1 MSYGYL
7 LAPSFQFVNV
17 NGRPLVGGHIE
28 VFLTNTQTQY
38 ITKKDFNGTNNPFKV
53 PLNSKG
59 MAVVIAEDTNAYD
72 VYCYDRFGSLF
83 WSGSNVQIGEG
94 GGGGSELS
102 ATLPLVIEEGVI
114 SNNGSE
120 VNASGKYAWA
130 EGEHTSALAQATH
143 AEGRY
148 SSASALGAHAEGEFT
163 QAQAQSTHSEGYNTR
178 ATKSQAHSEG
188 RDTLASGSSSHAEGN
203 DTIASGDNSH
213 AEGFETTASGHHS
226 HAEGFRTSAGLY
238 GHAEGAGTKASNSAS
253 HAEGQDTTASGQS
266 SHAEGRLSTAS
277 GDYSHAS
284 GYGTR
289 ATGEGSTAIGK
300 YNDDGSALFVVGDGT
315 ANESRRD
322 CFKVDSQGNTW
333 VKVNNT
339 LTKITSVNGGGGGAS
354 EPSYFVNINGTL
366 YPCTKIHCPNAHSYE
381 ENEWN
386 SKWSL
391 WTTENLR
398 ESLGTIGTSEWYV
411 NGNQTLSDTRK
422 YGRLYTWNVAH
433 QFENDLQTMGL
444 RASADLRTGW
454 HLPLTNEVSAL
465 RAVDA
470 QGDIYF
476 KAGIINATNSS
487 GLTLDLTGRYNASQ
501 GVLQNW
507 QSYGYW
513 WCSQQADAS
522 NAQAMYGINYNS
534 TSFNTS
540 SFPKGNGNAIR
551 LVLHLKD
558 DGSIPDEFQ
567 NYVVVVYKDS
577 VKEMKAI
584 CGGNYELYASGN
596 LGKSDGSTA
605 PFEGIVNVD
614 DFGAAGDG
622 VTDDTAC
629 FQMAIAYNLGVTGTR
644 GKSYF
649 VKNLSVGAGTRR
661 TIFKNITFTSPNSK
675 TDDCLVV
682 TAYSEID
689 GCTFTNFNNAIKASR
704 SSRPIINARITN
716 CRISSCKNG
725 IWMYTDSSWAS
736 DNSVDV
742 FDILIEKNY
751 ITEIGTQ
758 LGSNTW
764 PSDLGWGRGI
774 KAHGHMDGVK
784 IVNNIIEY
792 CWCGIEIGN
801 DCSYFWAPG
810 WSIEN
815 NFFEGHSIAPIYIS
829 SFSYKTN
836 YDDVDRRIQL
846 SVCGNYFSDYDGGTK
861 NPVYGTYDF
870 WIEDWNPS
878 IYPCYGNQKDI
889 IGMLK
894 CGTAVMNNGNARRTS
909 FLYMCGPDISTNT
922 GTQMKDTAI
931 EIWAGYKKYY
941 QTITYPMRLV
951 LTIDAVLSTPITLTN
966 ADNNVTINNGYQVIT
981 LVNKS
986 VQYTASRLLT
996 GSEYIRITSI
1006 QCF

>member
-1 MSYGYL
+1 MAYGYL
-7 LAPSFQFVNV
+7 LAPSFQFVNI

-28 VFLTNTQTQY
+28 VFIHNTDTQY
-38 ITKKDFNGTNNPFKV
+38 ITKADFDGTDNPFKV

-59 MAVVIAEDTNAYD
+59 MAVIIASDDYSYD
-72 VYCYDRFGSLF
+72 VFCYDRFGSLF
-83 WSGSNVQIGEG
+83 WSGSDVTIDGEG
-94 GGGGSELS
+94 GAVVDGAELPIRIVGGKI
-102 ATLPLVIEEGVI
+102 T
-114 SNNGSE
+114 NNG
-120 VNASGKYAWA
+120 VGLTCSGTNAWA
-130 EGEHTSALAQATH
+130 EGDYTT
-143 AEGRY
+143 
-148 SSASALGAHAEGEFT
+148 ASGNH
-163 QAQAQSTHSEGYNTR
+163 SHSEGSR
-178 ATKSQAHSEG
+178 
-188 RDTLASGSSSHAEGN
+188 
-203 DTIASGDNSH
+203 TIASGDNSH
-213 AEGFETTASGHHS
+213 AEGCETKATGEHS
-226 HAEGFRTSAGLY
+226 HAEGFRTKAGQY
-238 GHAEGAGTKASNSAS
+238 GHAEGAGTEASSSAS
-253 HAEGQDTTASGQS
+253 HAEGRDTKAHGVA
-266 SHAEGRLSTAS
+266 SHAEGRLSTAT

-300 YNDDGSALFVVGDGT
+300 YNDDGTALFVVGNGT
-315 ANESRRD
+315 SDNARND
-322 CFKVDSQGNTW
+322 CFKVDSNGETW
-333 VKVNNT
+333 VKINGA
-339 LTKITSVNGGGGGAS
+339 LTKVTNVSGGNSA

-366 YPCTKIHCPNAHSYE
+366 YPCTKVHCPSAHSYE

-433 QFENDLQTMGL
+433 QFENDLVSMGL
-444 RASADLRTGW
+444 RASSDLRTGW

-487 GLTLDLTGRYNASQ
+487 GLSLDLTGRYNASQ

-507 QSYGYW
+507 QAYGYW

-534 TSFNTS
+534 TSFNTT

-551 LVLHLKD
+551 LVLHLND

-584 CGGNYELYASGN
+584 CGGNYELYADGN
-596 LGKSDGSTA
+596 VGKSDGSTA

-629 FQMAIAYNLGVTGTR
+629 FQMAINYNLGVTGTR

-649 VKNLSVGAGTRR
+649 VKNLSVGAGVRR
-661 TIFKNITFTSPNSK
+661 TIFKNITFTSPNDK

-689 GCTFTNFNNAIKASR
+689 GCTFTNFNNAIKAVR

-725 IWMYTDSSWAS
+725 IWMYTDGSWTS

-758 LGSNTW
+758 LGSDTW

-801 DCSYFWAPG
+801 NCSYFWCPG
-810 WSIEN
+810 WNIEN
-815 NFFEGHSIAPIYIS
+815 NFFEGHSIAPIVIRG
-829 SFSYKTN
+829 FSYKDT
-836 YDDVDRRIQL
+836 YDDVDRRCQL

-861 NPVYGTYDF
+861 NHVYGTYDF
-870 WIEDWNPS
+870 WIDDWNPS

-889 IGMLK
+889 IGILK
-894 CGTAVMNNGNARRTS
+894 CGGVTMSNGEARRTS
-909 FLYMCGPDISTNT
+909 FIYMCGPDISTET

-931 EIWAGYKKYY
+931 EIWPGVKKYY
-941 QTITYPMRLV
+941 KTTTYPMRLV
-951 LTIDAVLSTPITLTN
+951 LTIDAVLSTPLTLTN
-966 ADNNVTINNGYQVIT
+966 GDNNVTINNGYQVVT
-981 LVNKS
+981 LINS
-986 VQYTASRLLT
+986 SAQYTADRLLT

>member
-1 MSYGYL
+1 
-7 LAPSFQFVNV
+7 
-17 NGRPLVGGHIE
+17 
-28 VFLTNTQTQY
+28 
-38 ITKKDFNGTNNPFKV
+38 
-53 PLNSKG
+53 
-59 MAVVIAEDTNAYD
+59 MAVQKDYTSKIA
-72 VYCYDRFGSLF
+72 
-83 WSGSNVQIGEG
+83 G
-94 GGGGSELS
+94 GGGQSLTAS
-102 ATLPLVIEEGVI
+102 LPLKIDDNVLT
-114 SNNGSE
+114 NNGTGLTCTGA
-120 VNASGKYAWA
+120 NAWA
-130 EGEHTSALAQATH
+130 EGYNTTANKAYSH
-143 AEGRY
+143 AEGY
-148 SSASALGAHAEGEFT
+148 GTTASGAGAHSEGVNSVASGGDAHAEGNST
-163 QAQAQSTHSEGYNTR
+163 KAQGT
-178 ATKSQAHSEG
+178 
-188 RDTLASGSSSHAEGN
+188 DSHAEGY
-203 DTIASGDNSH
+203 DTTASGAHSHAEGDGTTAGGDNSH
-213 AEGFETTASGHHS
+213 AEGWHARATGPHS
-226 HAEGFRTSAGLY
+226 HAEGYLTEATATSA
-238 GHAEGAGTKASNSAS
+238 HAEGSGSKATYITAHAEGQDTVASGSAS
-253 HAEGQDTTASGQS
+253 HAEGRASAASG
-266 SHAEGRLSTAS
+266 A
-277 GDYSHAS
+277 YSHAS

-289 ATGEGSTAIGK
+289 ATGQASHAVGQ
-300 YNDDGSALFVVGDGT
+300 YNDDGAALFVVGDGT
-315 ANESRRD
+315 GEGTRSD
-322 CFKVDSQGNTW
+322 CFKVDAQGNTW
-333 VKVNNT
+333 VTVNNT

-354 EPSYFVNINGTL
+354 EPSYFVRINGTL
-366 YPCTKIHCPNAHSYE
+366 YPCTKVYCPTAHSYE

-398 ESLGTIGTSEWYV
+398 ESLGVIGTSEWYV
-411 NGNQTLSDTRK
+411 NGNQTLSDTKK

-465 RAVDA
+465 RATDA
-470 QGDIYF
+470 QADSYF

-487 GLTLDLTGRYNASQ
+487 GLTLDLTGRYNASL
-501 GVLQNW
+501 GVMQNW
-507 QSYGYW
+507 QAYGYW
-513 WCSQQADAS
+513 WCSQQSDAS
-522 NAQAMYGINYNS
+522 NAQGMYGINYNN
-534 TSFNTS
+534 TSFNTTP
-540 SFPKGNGNAIR
+540 FPKGNGNAIR

-558 DGSIPDEFQ
+558 DGSIPPEFES
-567 NYVVVVYKDS
+567 YVVVVYKKS
-577 VKEMKAI
+577 VKETKAI
-584 CGGNYELYASGN
+584 CGGNYELFADGN
-596 LGKSDGSTA
+596 VEKSDGSTA

-629 FQMAIAYNLGVTGTR
+629 FQMAMAYNLGVTGTR

-649 VKNLSVGAGTRR
+649 VKDLSVGAGTRR
-661 TIFKNITFTSPNSK
+661 TIFKNITFTSPNNK
-675 TDDCLVV
+675 TDDCLIV

-689 GCTFTNFNNAIKASR
+689 GCSFTNFNNAIKAVR
-704 SSRPIINARITN
+704 SARPIINARITN

-725 IWMYTDSSWAS
+725 IWMYTDSTWSS

-758 LGSNTW
+758 LGSGTW

-784 IVNNIIEY
+784 ILNNIIEY

-815 NFFEGHSIAPIYIS
+815 NFLEGHSIAPILIS
-829 SFSYKTN
+829 SFSYKTT
-836 YDDVDRRIQL
+836 YDDVDRRCQL

-870 WIEDWNPS
+870 WIDDWTPS

-909 FLYMCGPDISTNT
+909 FLYMCGPDISTAT

-931 EIWAGYKKYY
+931 EIWPGYKKYY
-941 QTITYPMRLV
+941 QTVTYPMRLV
-951 LTIDAVLSTPITLTN
+951 LTIDASLSTSLTLSN

-986 VQYTASRLLT
+986 AQYTASRLLT
-996 GSEYIRITSI
+996 GSEYIRITSV